1 MQQKAIIWPLFV
13 YHAHM
18 KRVQVQLTEPQLDA
32 MRQRAE
38 ATGEGLASVIR
49 EAVDDWIARQERTQ
63 MWERAFAAVGAFHSG
78 LGDLAERHDD
88 YLDGDAE
95 W

>member
-1 MQQKAIIWPLFV
+1 
-13 YHAHM
+13 M
-18 KRVQVQLTEPQLDA
+18 KRVQVLLTEDQFRTVREKAD
-32 MRQRAE
+32 
-38 ATGEGLASVIR
+38 ATGEGVATVIR
-49 EAVDDWIARQERTQ
+49 EAVDDWIAGRERAQ
-63 MWERAFAAVGAFHSG
+63 MWDRAFAAVGAFNSG